1 MGLRWREGGYQ
12 ITFLHAVT
20 LCLLPVSILVS
31 TSTYTVMADL
41 LDLRYMIL
49 LNNRL
54 YDWHGLLCCSHRGI
68 WKATRGTDGPFMCV
82 FRCVTLGGGRW
93 QGGIRYLI
101 FWLWRTSRPY
111 LTFNL
116 WIEILDPRQWWKVR
130 ISPVAWGMVEFQ
142 AFDVHKTIFRTKLM
156 LASLYRRN
164 PSMQNNCTNCWE
176 LQLITGQSFLLYKL
190 SLEWKRKKYCRIMHL
205 QKIYWALN
213 GDIFTSEN
221 FSYICVI
228 KYIFFYLLQK

>member
-1 MGLRWREGGYQ
+1 MGLGWRERGYQ

-54 YDWHGLLCCSHRGI
+54 YDWHGLLYCSHRGI
-68 WKATRGTDGPFMCV
+68 WKATRGTDGPFMFV

-93 QGGIRYLI
+93 YLI
-101 FWLWRTSRPY
+101 FWLWRSSRLY

-116 WIEILDPRQWWKVR
+116 RIEFLDPRQWWKVR
-130 ISPVAWGMVEFQ
+130 RSSVAWGTVEFK
-142 AFDVHKTIFRTKLM
+142 ALDVHKIIFRAKLT
-156 LASLYRRN
+156 LASLYRRDL
-164 PSMQNNCTNCWE
+164 PIQDNCTKCWE
-176 LQLITGQSFLLYKL
+176 LQLITGQSFLLHKL
-190 SLEWKRKKYCRIMHL
+190 SLEWNRKKLLSKNAFTEEILSPEWGYLYFRKSFVHL
-205 QKIYWALN
+205 CNK
-213 GDIFTSEN
+213 
-221 FSYICVI
+221 V
-228 KYIFFYLLQK
+228 YIFFIYLLQK